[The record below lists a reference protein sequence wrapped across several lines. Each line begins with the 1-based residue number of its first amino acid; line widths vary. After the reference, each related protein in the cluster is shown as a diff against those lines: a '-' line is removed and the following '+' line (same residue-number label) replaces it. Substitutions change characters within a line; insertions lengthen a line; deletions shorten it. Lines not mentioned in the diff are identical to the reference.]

1 MIRWCFILFLLP
13 AILKAQSP
21 EELTVEK
28 IMRHPKWIG
37 IAPNNIFWS
46 PDSKTLNFYWN
57 PEGALSD
64 SLYSIT
70 LQNPVPRKTTLE
82 ERRSSPAR
90 FGRFNKANTQMT
102 YEKNGDI
109 FLYDIPSGKISQ
121 ITNTVSQEFGP
132 YFSGDERK
140 IIFTIGHDA
149 YSWEIGTGK
158 FTQLTNFEKGSK
170 PATIDSEQEK
180 WLKKDQLAHFQV
192 LKERK
197 TKHELKRKN
206 KAAE

>member
-1 MIRWCFILFLLP
+1 
-13 AILKAQSP
+13 
-21 EELTVEK
+21 
-28 IMRHPKWIG
+28 MRHPKWIG

-70 LQNPVPRKTTLE
+70 LQNSVPRKTTLE
-82 ERRSSPAR
+82 ERRNSPAR
-90 FGRFNKANTQMT
+90 FGRYNKANTQMT

-149 YSWEIGTGK
+149 YSWEISTGK

-170 PATIDSEQEK
+170 PATIGFRTREMV
-180 WLKKDQLAHFQV
+180 KKRSACPFPGF
-192 LKERK
+192 ERK
-197 TKHELKRKN
+197 GYQTRTQTKEQGKPNSPRNRK
-206 KAAE
+206 